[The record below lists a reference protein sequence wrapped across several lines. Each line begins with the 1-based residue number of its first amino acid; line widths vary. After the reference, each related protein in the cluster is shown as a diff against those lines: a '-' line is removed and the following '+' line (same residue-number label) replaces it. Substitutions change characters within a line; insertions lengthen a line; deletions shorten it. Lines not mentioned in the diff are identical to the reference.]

1 MIYRTRAWVYIL
13 SNAINTVVHIGTTND
28 LERRILEH
36 KSHSIPGFTQRYN
49 VDKLVYIEE
58 FQFMTEA
65 IARERQLRG
74 WARVRK
80 NALIESLNPQ
90 WMDLAAYL

>member
-13 SNAINTVVHIGTTND
+13 SNAINTVVYIGTTND